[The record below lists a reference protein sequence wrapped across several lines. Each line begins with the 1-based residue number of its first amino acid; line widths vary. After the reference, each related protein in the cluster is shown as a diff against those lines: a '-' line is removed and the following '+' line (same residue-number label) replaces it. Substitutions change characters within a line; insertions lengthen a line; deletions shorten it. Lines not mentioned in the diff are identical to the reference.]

1 MKLFIIL
8 IFFGASAFW
17 TFFAYIIWFIPPEID
32 GKLVLSN
39 LIYFLASGALA
50 LGFTTALILYFVGNI
65 FLPAV
70 RGAETVKAPRNLLFR
85 SLRRGIFFSIVV
97 ASIATLSIFDI
108 LNILNA
114 VLVVGIILLAE
125 IYFSSR

>member
-1 MKLFIIL
+1 MRFFIIP
-8 IFFGASAFW
+8 IFLLAFSSW
-17 TFFAYIIWFIPPEID
+17 AFFAYIVWLTPPEIE

-39 LIYFLASGALA
+39 LTYFLASGTSA
-50 LGFTTALILYFVGNI
+50 LGLTATLILYFIGGV
-65 FLPAV
+65 FLPQV
-70 RGAETVKAPRNLLFR
+70 RGAETAKAPRNLLFR

>member
-8 IFFGASAFW
+8 VFLGAAAFW
-17 TFFAYIIWFIPPEID
+17 TFFACIIWFIPPEID

-39 LIYFLASGALA
+39 LTYFLASGTSA
-50 LGFTTALILYFVGNI
+50 LGLTATLILYFIGNI
-65 FLPAV
+65 FLPQV
-70 RGAETVKAPRNLLFR
+70 RGPETAKAPRNLLFR

-97 ASIATLSIFDI
+97 TSIATLSIFDI